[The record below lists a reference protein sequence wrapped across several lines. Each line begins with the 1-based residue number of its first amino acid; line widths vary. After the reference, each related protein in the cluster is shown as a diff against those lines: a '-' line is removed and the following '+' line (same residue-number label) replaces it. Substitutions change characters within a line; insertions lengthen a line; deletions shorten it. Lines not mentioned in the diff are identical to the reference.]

1 MTEAA
6 GIRGAE
12 WFAAG
17 TASWLS
23 LTRSFRGGAWRT
35 STGAARRRSLQ
46 ERPRSRDRRPSP
58 TDRRPRRRVGPEM
71 PLASALPVCRGI
83 AARSGWRASCVSA
96 GISWCRRAENSEMPP
111 RVEGP
116 ALAAREVGRPAV
128 VAVHRVIPRAVTRA
142 MNDTLDASGRAASG
156 SSSRDIVHDTR
167 CPCLTAGGTLSYPGQ
182 RTTRAGRGP
191 SSGCSGP
198 PLRILTCRIG
208 TSRPAPCAS
217 ERPACGRSA

>member
-83 AARSGWRASCVSA
+83 AARSLRMARLLRFCWYFVVS
-96 GISWCRRAENSEMPP
+96 
-111 RVEGP
+111 EG
-116 ALAAREVGRPAV
+116 RELRNATQSGGSGLGRP
-128 VAVHRVIPRAVTRA
+128 
-142 MNDTLDASGRAASG
+142 G
-156 SSSRDIVHDTR
+156 S
-167 CPCLTAGGTLSYPGQ
+167 
-182 RTTRAGRGP
+182 RTTSRSGGP
-191 SSGCSGP
+191 SSDPASSHPSDERHTRREWQGSVRQLFSRYRSRHKVSLPDGRRHTLVSGSTYDAGGP
-198 PLRILTCRIG
+198 GPVIRLLWPSTQDPDVSDWNFEASSVRERTPSLR
-208 TSRPAPCAS
+208 
-217 ERPACGRSA
+217 